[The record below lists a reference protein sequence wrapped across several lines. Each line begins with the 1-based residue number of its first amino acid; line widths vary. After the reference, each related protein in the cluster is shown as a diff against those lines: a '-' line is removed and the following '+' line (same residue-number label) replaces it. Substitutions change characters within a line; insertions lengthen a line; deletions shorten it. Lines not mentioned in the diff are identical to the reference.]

1 MIVEIPQELQ
11 VMIEY
16 RAKQQGISSHAFAVK
31 TLEQAVNPSYANGDF
46 NFDLARI
53 DQSIKSGRID
63 VPNFDDMDEFLAWV
77 NS

>member
-16 RAKQQGISSHAFAVK
+16 CAKQ
-31 TLEQAVNPSYANGDF
+31 QAVNPSYANGDF

-63 VPNFDDMDEFLAWV
+63 VPDFDDMDEFLAWV